1 MVVVTHTGQARRH
14 GDAERNSDRYGKSD
28 YCFRPT
34 FSTLRM

>member
-1 MVVVTHTGQARRH
+1 MVVVTHTGQARRR
-14 GDAERNSDRYGKSD
+14 GDAERNRDRYGRSD